1 MAGYV
6 QLIAG
11 GEGRGYADSKT
22 GSEARFDCA
31 IGVLC
36 SRDGQRLLIADA
48 DNHCIRCVHIGSG
61 AVTTLVGNQ
70 KRQNTDGKGAAA
82 SIHEPMCM
90 AFDVR
95 DESVVYIT
103 AERALRRLDLVT
115 QELSTVR
122 LSIDGL
128 NPSGIDSTPCGV
140 LIFACSATHSLYAV
154 DPDTGYTERLSID
167 TAVTEAAEA
176 KKNPPHIL
184 QLKVECEYGDALC
197 CCVVCLWLHRPVS
210 TCHVLML
217 SRLCGSEIFR

>member
-1 MAGYV
+1 MAGGV

-48 DNHCIRCVHIGSG
+48 GNHCIRCVHIGSG

-70 KRQNTDGKGAAA
+70 KPQHTDGKGAAA
-82 SIHEPMCM
+82 SIHEPVYM

-95 DESVVYIT
+95 NESVVYIT

-115 QELSTVR
+115 HELSTVQ
-122 LSIDGL
+122 LSISGL
-128 NPSGIDSTPCGV
+128 DPTGIDSTPCGV
-140 LIFACSATHSLYAV
+140 LIFACNATDSLYAV
-154 DPDTGYTERLSID
+154 DPDTGFTERLSISGSL
-167 TAVTEAAEA
+167 TAAEA
-176 KKNPPHIL
+176 KKDAQQVL

-197 CCVVCLWLHRPVS
+197 CCVVCLWLHRAVS
-210 TCHVLML
+210 ICRGLML
-217 SRLCGSEIFR
+217 SRLCG